1 MSGELRRIRLTIAY
15 DGSEYAGWQ
24 VQPGQETIQSL
35 IEAALRKATKVAV
48 SIQGSGRTD
57 AGVHALAQVAAFTT
71 TNPIPVENL
80 QRALNRLLP
89 AAVRIVG
96 VEEVPLEFHPRFS
109 ARGKHYEYR
118 IWREELCPPFLARYV
133 HHHPFPLDV
142 AAMRAAAPLLCG
154 EHDFSTFAAADAKD
168 ALGRSKVRR
177 IFASELSE
185 EGALL
190 VYRVHGSGFLKHMV
204 RNLVGTLIEVGR
216 GNLTEAGLV
225 ELLEKPDRARAGNTV
240 PGRGLFLVRV
250 DY

>member
-1 MSGELRRIRLTIAY
+1 MSPELRRIRLTIAY

-24 VQPGQETIQSL
+24 VQPGQETIQGL
-35 IEAALRKATKVAV
+35 IESALRKATKAVV

-71 TNPIPVENL
+71 TNRIPVENL

-89 AAVRIVG
+89 AAVRIVQA
-96 VEEVPLEFHPRFS
+96 ETVPLEFHPRFS

-142 AAMRAAAPLLCG
+142 AAMRAVAPLLCG
-154 EHDFSTFAAADAKD
+154 EHDFSTFAAADEKD

-177 IFASELSE
+177 IFESELIE
-185 EGALL
+185 EAAMLI
-190 VYRVHGSGFLKHMV
+190 YRVHGSGFLKHMV

-216 GNLTEAGLV
+216 GNLTGPGLL
-225 ELLEKPDRARAGNTV
+225 ELLAKPNRARAGNTV

-250 DY
+250 EY

>member
-1 MSGELRRIRLTIAY
+1 MSSEVRRIRLTIAY

-24 VQPGQETIQSL
+24 VQPGQETVQGL
-35 IEAALRKATKVAV
+35 IEAALRRATKVV
-48 SIQGSGRTD
+48 VPIQGSGRTD

-96 VEEVPLEFHPRFS
+96 VEVVPLDFHPRFS

-142 AAMRAAAPLLCG
+142 GAMRGAAPLLCG
-154 EHDFSTFAAADAKD
+154 EHDFSTFAAADEKD

-185 EGALL
+185 EGSLL

-216 GNLTEAGLV
+216 GNLTGAGLV
-225 ELLEKPDRARAGNTV
+225 ELLKRPNRARAGNTV

>member
-109 ARGKHYEYR
+109 ARESITSIG
-118 IWREELCPPFLARYV
+118 F
-133 HHHPFPLDV
+133 
-142 AAMRAAAPLLCG
+142 G
-154 EHDFSTFAAADAKD
+154 
-168 ALGRSKVRR
+168 GRSCVRR
-177 IFASELSE
+177 F
-185 EGALL
+185 
-190 VYRVHGSGFLKHMV
+190 
-204 RNLVGTLIEVGR
+204 
-216 GNLTEAGLV
+216 
-225 ELLEKPDRARAGNTV
+225 
-240 PGRGLFLVRV
+240 
-250 DY
+250 